1 MSSLKVFAYLLI
13 AGDAR
18 KLCIVEK
25 VDNTVAHCIGG
36 VGWESGC
43 GVWLPSTVE
52 PPHTHTDLR
61 LHDKVG
67 FFI

>member
-18 KLCIVEK
+18 KLCILEK

-36 VGWESGC
+36 WGERVVVVFGC
-43 GVWLPSTVE
+43 LAQ
-52 PPHTHTDLR
+52 
-61 LHDKVG
+61 
-67 FFI
+67 